1 MVVDHRAFASPG
13 PAMDARAPARYHTAP
28 EDTTTKGSGA
38 MAAVR
43 DSEKAA
49 GPRSV
54 QRLEVALPVP
64 LPQTF
69 TYLHLPGDAEEARV
83 VTAGDLVEV
92 VFGRR
97 RSVSGLVV
105 LATEPAA
112 PLAEAD
118 GEPAAGAP
126 RRLRDITRVLPREYR
141 IDGERRRLADWIAAY
156 YALPLGEV
164 LPLFHPPAPG
174 TALGKGGRAAPA
186 RYPSV
191 DAAITALTPAQV
203 VAVED
208 GRRRLAE
215 RTFSAMLL
223 HGVTGSGKTEV
234 YLTLIAAALEAGRG
248 ALFLLPEIAL
258 TPQTLSRIAAR
269 FGDRVAAIHSGL
281 SAGQRCRVHEQAARG
296 ETRVVVGPRSA
307 LFAPVG
313 DLGLIVVDEEHETS
327 YKQDEKPRY
336 HARHAALVRGRECG
350 ALVVLGSA
358 TPDLESLANARA
370 GRYGLWELPE
380 RLGAPMPTI
389 EVIDVRGGTAT
400 DGLSP
405 ALEQALEEALG
416 RGEQAIIFY
425 NRRGFARSLQCAACG
440 AAAACPDCDIAV
452 TYHLRPRRLLCHYC
466 GHMRPVPSSCESCG
480 HATFL
485 PSGAGTE
492 RIELQLQ
499 GRFPQARLLRLDRDT
514 TTGRDSHHRILGAFA
529 RGEAD
534 ILLGTQ
540 MVAKGHHFPGVSL
553 VGVLA
558 ADDGL
563 GMPDFRAAER
573 SFQLLSQVAGRA
585 GRTAA
590 GRVLL
595 QTWQP
600 EHPVILAVAAHDFA
614 AFAATE
620 LDMRRQLGYPPH
632 RRLARIGIAAR
643 RQADAAGAAAALA
656 GALREGFAGGA
667 VTLLGPAP
675 AVFERLM
682 DRYRFQI
689 LVKGDL
695 TVRQKEWLAGCLR
708 SLAESFPG
716 VDAMLDI
723 DPVSSY

>member
-1 MVVDHRAFASPG
+1 
-13 PAMDARAPARYHTAP
+13 
-28 EDTTTKGSGA
+28 
-38 MAAVR
+38 MAAGGHKV
-43 DSEKAA
+43 SAE
-49 GPRSV
+49 GPRPV

-64 LPQTF
+64 LAQTF
-69 TYLHLPGDAEEARV
+69 TYLHLPGASPAQRV

-97 RSVSGLVV
+97 RRVVGLVV
-105 LATEPAA
+105 QA
-112 PLAEAD
+112 
-118 GEPAAGAP
+118 GEPGVPQAVDEDVNGVAADAAGS
-126 RRLRDITRVLPREYR
+126 RRLRDISNVLSPEYR
-141 IDGERRRLADWIAAY
+141 LDGERRRLADWIASY

-174 TALGKGGRAAPA
+174 TASRPGKRAAPA
-186 RYPSV
+186 SYPIV
-191 DAAITALTPAQV
+191 DGVITQLTAAQSM
-203 VAVED
+203 AVED
-208 GRRRLAE
+208 GYRRLRE
-215 RTFSAMLL
+215 RTYSAMLL
-223 HGVTGSGKTEV
+223 YGVTGSGKTEV
-234 YLTLIAAALEAGRG
+234 YLTLIAEALAAGRG

-269 FGDRVAAIHSGL
+269 FGDQVAAVHSGL
-281 SAGQRCRVHEQAARG
+281 SAGQRCRVHEQAALG
-296 ETRVVVGPRSA
+296 LTRVVVGPRSA
-307 LFAPVG
+307 LFVPVR
-313 DLGLIVVDEEHETS
+313 DLGLIVVDEEHESS

-358 TPDLESLANARA
+358 TPDLESLANAKA
-370 GRYGLWELPE
+370 GRYGLWVLPE
-380 RLGAPMPTI
+380 RLGAPLPTVDI
-389 EVIDVRGGTAT
+389 IDVRGGAAP
-400 DGLSP
+400 DGLTP
-405 ALEQALEEALG
+405 ALDDALSATLE
-416 RGEQAIIFY
+416 RGEQAILFY
-425 NRRGFARSLQCAACG
+425 NRRGFARALQCAGCG
-440 AAAACPDCDIAV
+440 TAAECPDCDIAV

-466 GHMRPVPSSCESCG
+466 GHTRPVPSVCEKCG
-480 HATFL
+480 HGAFL

-492 RIELQLQ
+492 RIELHLQ

-514 TTGRDSHHRILGAFA
+514 TSGRDSHHRILAAFA
-529 RGEAD
+529 SGEAD

-563 GMPDFRAAER
+563 GLPDFRAAER

-590 GRVLL
+590 GRVIL

-600 EHPVILAVAAHDFA
+600 EHPVIIAVAAHDFN
-614 AFAATE
+614 AFAEAE
-620 LDMRRQLGYPPH
+620 LAVRRELGYPPF
-632 RRLARIGIAAR
+632 RRLLRVGIAAR
-643 RQADAAGAAAALA
+643 RQADAATAAGALAAAL
-656 GALREGFAGGA
+656 RTEFSGGPLS
-667 VTLLGPAP
+667 VLGPAP

-695 TVRQKEWLAGCLR
+695 SLRHKAWLAGCLR
-708 SLAESFPG
+708 TLAASYPG
-716 VDAMLDI
+716 VDVMHDI

>member
-1 MVVDHRAFASPG
+1 
-13 PAMDARAPARYHTAP
+13 
-28 EDTTTKGSGA
+28 
-38 MAAVR
+38 MAAGGQQTR
-43 DSEKAA
+43 TI
-49 GPRSV
+49 GPRPV

-64 LPQTF
+64 LVQTF
-69 TYLHLPGDAEEARV
+69 TYLHQPGAESDQRA

-97 RSVSGLVV
+97 RRVVGLVV
-105 LATEPAA
+105 AATEPATPVA
-112 PLAEAD
+112 AAAEAD
-118 GEPAAGAP
+118 PSAPGATAGP
-126 RRLRDITRVLPREYR
+126 RLRDITRVFPPEYR
-141 IDGERRRLADWIAAY
+141 LDGERRRLADWLAAY

-164 LPLFHPPAPG
+164 VPLFHPPSPG
-174 TALGKGGRAAPA
+174 TSAGTARRSAPP
-186 RYPSV
+186 RYPLV
-191 DAAITALTPAQV
+191 DAEVMQLTGAQEAA
-203 VAVED
+203 VAD
-208 GRRRLAE
+208 GRRLLAA
-215 RTFSAMLL
+215 RSFAAVLL

-234 YLTLIAAALEAGRG
+234 YLTLIAAALEADLG

-269 FGDRVAAIHSGL
+269 FGDRVAAVHSGL
-281 SAGQRCRVHEQAARG
+281 SAGQRSRVHEKAARG
-296 ETRVVVGPRSA
+296 ELRVVVGPRSA
-307 LFAPVG
+307 LFAPVR
-313 DLGLIVVDEEHETS
+313 DLGLIVVDEEHESS

-358 TPDLESLANARA
+358 TPDLESLANARS

-380 RLGAPMPTI
+380 RLGAPMPAVDI
-389 EVIDVRGGTAT
+389 IDMRGGTAP
-400 DGLSP
+400 DGLTP
-405 ALEQALEEALG
+405 TLDEAIAATLE
-416 RGEQAIIFY
+416 RGEQAILFY
-425 NRRGFARSLQCAACG
+425 NRRGFARALQCADCG
-440 AAAACPDCDIAV
+440 TAAACPDCDIAV

-466 GHMRPVPSSCESCG
+466 GHTRPVPSACEACG

-492 RIELQLQ
+492 RIELHLQ

-514 TTGRDSHHRILGAFA
+514 TSGRDSHHRILAAFA
-529 RGEAD
+529 GGEAD

-563 GMPDFRAAER
+563 GLPDFRAAER

-585 GRTAA
+585 GRTGA
-590 GRVLL
+590 GRVIL

-600 EHPVILAVAAHDFA
+600 DHPVIGAVARHDFHAFAEAELAV
-614 AFAATE
+614 
-620 LDMRRQLGYPPH
+620 RRELGYPPY
-632 RRLARIGIAAR
+632 RRLLRVGLAAR
-643 RQADAAGAAAALA
+643 RQADAATAASALA
-656 GALREGFAGGA
+656 GALRQELGGKSIA
-667 VTLLGPAP
+667 VLGPAP

-689 LVKGDL
+689 LLKGDL
-695 TVRQKEWLAGCLR
+695 SPGLKSWLAGCLR
-708 SLAESFPG
+708 ALEDSYPR
-716 VDAMLDI
+716 VDVMHDI